1 LVRPSSL
8 PYDEIINNDINQSD
22 NDVNIISVLD
32 ENFSNWVSATPSNYP
47 FGWIVNVSNGSN
59 IQKTSS
65 NQMMFNMGDLSLLNL
80 VIVSKSISSAFG
92 NLVIET
98 NVSILPSL
106 TIGVDLL
113 TLVLWSDDEIVFSE
127 NMLSNGQGYKK
138 YNINVSENRPIT
150 KLDIVS
156 NSRNKTLYVDYI
168 KMYSESI
175 NNINDGTLYEH
186 KYNRLFEVIATPSDL
201 NIYPVGFNK
210 NIFNEQVYG
219 FNFNRNFDIRNV
231 VDGLGMPI
239 TDFYMFLQYKTSVN
253 GNGVRETIQYINYNT
268 DGSYFVDD
276 LVMDNL
282 NIGDIIK
289 TVDNRC
295 ISDRIGYNK
304 SEYYQEIINDQI
316 FYIITECK
324 RPDNNNSVNIKWK
337 YNPFIPIKLRYLS
350 DEVYEANTGDTSYET
365 TSIIPNY
372 AISIDNH
379 GNYVWRDVFQEGFI
393 DPLSNKGNDFPFMNG
408 NRYVFNSIVF
418 SIQPELKDPNTK
430 SIFNNIWFDRDS
442 EKIKIKPISNIKDIG
457 KPCR

>member
-1 LVRPSSL
+1 MDKRIKVLLGSNKNIRSTNTDIYDRIIFSNDTNVITEYNVNEEINSSDQFNIEREENESYRIYGRIEWMSMLNGVINNYDKLKDFFYPKHISTSKNILNSFNVYLVRPSSL
-8 PYDEIINNDINQSD
+8 PYDELVKTNDD
-22 NDVNIISVLD
+22 
-32 ENFSNWVSATPSNYP
+32 
-47 FGWIVNVSNGSN
+47 
-59 IQKTSS
+59 
-65 NQMMFNMGDLSLLNL
+65 
-80 VIVSKSISSAFG
+80 
-92 NLVIET
+92 
-98 NVSILPSL
+98 
-106 TIGVDLL
+106 
-113 TLVLWSDDEIVFSE
+113 
-127 NMLSNGQGYKK
+127 
-138 YNINVSENRPIT
+138 
-150 KLDIVS
+150 
-156 NSRNKTLYVDYI
+156 
-168 KMYSESI
+168 
-175 NNINDGTLYEH
+175 TLYEH
-186 KYNRLFEVIATPSDL
+186 KYNRLFEVIATSSDL
-201 NIYPVGFNK
+201 NLYPVGFNK

-253 GNGVRETIQYINYNT
+253 GNGVRETIQYIDYNTNYNT

-276 LVMDNL
+276 LVMKKL

-316 FYIITECK
+316 FYITTECK

-372 AISIDNH
+372 AISIDDH
-379 GNYVWRDVFQEGFI
+379 GNYVWREVFQEGFI

-408 NRYVFNSIVF
+408 NRYVFNNIVF

-442 EKIKIKPISNIKDIG
+442 EKIKIKPISSIKDIG